1 MRYLLSLLTL
11 VTITAC
17 TQDSYEKGEGAYSQ
31 MMAELADAHV
41 NSDKRVDYV
50 DTDEGERLVLSK
62 SASAS
67 FITKSD
73 TTYRVS
79 FYYKKVDDKAESL
92 AMGRVSV
99 LSPLSAKDIKDMKT
113 DPVRIESMW
122 IGKSKKYA
130 NLSLYLMTGA
140 TDSDSLR
147 QVLGCRRD
155 ALVTNT
161 DGTRTLRLTLYHN
174 QGDVPEYYSQRVYLS
189 IPIKGIKADSVCLT
203 VNTYEG
209 QKVLKDCL

>member
-67 FITKSD
+67 FITKAD

-79 FYYKKVDDKAESL
+79 FYYKKVDDKVESL

-99 LSPLSAKDIKDMKT
+99 LSPLPAKDIKDMKT

>member
-174 QGDVPEYYSQRVYLS
+174 QGGVPEYYSQRVYLS
-189 IPIKGIKADSVCLT
+189 IPIQGMKADSIWFT

>member
-67 FITKSD
+67 FITKAD

-79 FYYKKVDDKAESL
+79 FYYKKVDDKVESL

-99 LSPLSAKDIKDMKT
+99 LSPLPAKDIKDMKT

-189 IPIKGIKADSVCLT
+189 IPIQGMKADSIWFT

-209 QKVLKDCL
+209 QKILKDCL

>member
-1 MRYLLSLLTL
+1 MRYLLCLLTL
-11 VTITAC
+11 VTITSC

-67 FITKSD
+67 FITKAD

-79 FYYKKVDDKAESL
+79 FYYKMVDGKAESL

-99 LSPLSAKDIKDMKT
+99 LSPLSAKDIKAMKT

-122 IGKSKKYA
+122 VGKSKKYA
-130 NLSLYLMTGA
+130 NLSLYLMTGT
-140 TDSDSLR
+140 TDSDSLK

-155 ALVTNT
+155 ALVTNA

-174 QGDVPEYYSQRVYLS
+174 QGGVPEYYSQRVYLS
-189 IPIKGIKADSVCLT
+189 IPIQGMKADSIWFT

-209 QKVLKDCL
+209 QKILKDCL

>member
-67 FITKSD
+67 FITKAD

>member
-67 FITKSD
+67 FITKAD

-79 FYYKKVDDKAESL
+79 FYYKKVDDKAEFL

-122 IGKSKKYA
+122 VGKSKKYA
-130 NLSLYLMTGA
+130 NLSLYLMTGT
-140 TDSDSLR
+140 TDSDSLK

-155 ALVTNT
+155 ALVTNI

-174 QGDVPEYYSQRVYLS
+174 QGGVPEYYSQRVYLS
-189 IPIKGIKADSVCLT
+189 IPIQGMKADSIWFT

>member
-67 FITKSD
+67 FITKAD

-79 FYYKKVDDKAESL
+79 FYYKKVDDKVESL

-99 LSPLSAKDIKDMKT
+99 LSPLPAKDIKDMKT

-209 QKVLKDCL
+209 QKILKDCL

>member
-67 FITKSD
+67 FITKAD

-79 FYYKKVDDKAESL
+79 FYYKKVDDKVESL

-122 IGKSKKYA
+122 VGKSKKYA
-130 NLSLYLMTGA
+130 NLSLYLMTGT
-140 TDSDSLR
+140 TDSDSLK

-189 IPIKGIKADSVCLT
+189 IPIKGVKADSVWLT

-209 QKVLKDCL
+209 QKILKDCL